1 MDSLAGEESGKAGA
15 GCVIIGAGLAAAHAV
30 QSLRE
35 RNYRGAIILIGEEPE
50 RPYERPPLSKEYLQG
65 SKPREEVFVHAA
77 DWYEQHRVT
86 TRFGTRVESID
97 TEAKKVRLSGGEELD
112 YEALILATGSRP
124 RIPGKMP
131 GAKLPGVHYLR
142 TLADSEALR
151 EQFKPGARLAIV
163 GSGWIGLE
171 IAASARQA
179 GVEVTVVAP
188 EHLPLERILGETIG
202 GYLAELHRRNGVDLH
217 LGTSVEGIIERNG
230 RAAGLH
236 TSAGDVEADLVLV
249 AIGAMPNTEL
259 AEAAGLE
266 IDNGVVVDSRLR
278 TLDSSVFAIGDVAN
292 AWNTLRGERL
302 RVEHWD
308 NAIRQGKLVA
318 GSILEGIED
327 YAWQPYFF
335 TDQFDLGMEYVG
347 RSAPSDEVL
356 IRGNLADGAFIA
368 FWLADGVISAAM
380 NVNTWDVN
388 DALRALVGK
397 AIPAG
402 RLTDLAIGLEELNDG
417 I

>member
-1 MDSLAGEESGKAGA
+1 MDSSGVGNAFKPSAGV
-15 GCVIIGAGLAAAHAV
+15 VIIGAGLAAAHAV

-35 RNYRGAIILIGEEPE
+35 RNYRGVITLIGEESE

-65 SKPREEVFVHAA
+65 GKQREEVFVHPAS
-77 DWYEQHRVT
+77 WYAEHQIV
-86 TRFGTRVESID
+86 TRFGARVESFD
-97 TEAKKVRLSGGEELD
+97 REAKTVRLEGGEELA
-112 YEALILATGSRP
+112 YEALVLATGSRP
-124 RIPGKMP
+124 RVPAKMP
-131 GAKLPGVHYLR
+131 GATLPGVHYLR
-142 TLADSEALR
+142 TLRDSEALR
-151 EQFKPGARLAIV
+151 EAFRPGTRLAIV

-188 EHLPLERILGETIG
+188 EQLPLQRILGDTIG
-202 GYLAELHRRNGVDLH
+202 THLAELHRSNGVKLH
-217 LGTSVEGIIERNG
+217 LGIGVEGIIERG
-230 RAAGLH
+230 GIAAGLH
-236 TSAGDVEADLVLV
+236 TSAGDVEADLVLM
-249 AIGAMPNTEL
+249 AIGAVPNTEL

-266 IDNGVVVDSRLR
+266 IENGVVVDSRLR
-278 TLDSSVFAIGDVAN
+278 TLDEAVFAIGDVAN

-318 GSILEGIED
+318 GSIMEGIED

-347 RSAPSDEVL
+347 RSAPEDEVL
-356 IRGNLADGAFIA
+356 IRGDLASGAFIA
-368 FWLADGVISAAM
+368 FWLSDGRISAAM

-388 DALRALVGK
+388 DALRALVGTS
-397 AIPAG
+397 IPAQ
-402 RLTDLAIGLEELNDG
+402 RLTDTGIALEALGEST
-417 I
+417 

>member
-1 MDSLAGEESGKAGA
+1 MNSLEGLDAGKAGA
-15 GCVIIGAGLAAAHAV
+15 GCIIIGAGLAAAHAAE
-30 QSLRE
+30 SLRE
-35 RNYRGAIILIGEEPE
+35 LNYRGEITVIGEEPE

-65 SKPREEVFVHAA
+65 YKARDEVFVHAA
-77 DWYEQHRVT
+77 DWYEQHHVT
-86 TRFGTRVESID
+86 TRFGARVESFDPLIK
-97 TEAKKVRLSGGEELD
+97 TVRLAGGEELT
-112 YEALILATGSRP
+112 YGQLILATGSRP
-124 RIPGKMP
+124 RVPGKMP
-131 GAKLPGVHYLR
+131 GATLPGVHYLR

-151 EQFKPGARLAIV
+151 GAFTPGARLAIV

-179 GVEVTVVAP
+179 GVDVSVVAP
-188 EHLPLERILGETIG
+188 EKLPLERILGPEMG
-202 GYLAELHRRNGVDLH
+202 GYLARMHRRNGVKLQ
-217 LGTSVEGIIERNG
+217 LETSVEGIIERDG

-236 TSAGDVEADLVLV
+236 TSVGDIEADLVLV
-249 AIGAMPNTEL
+249 AIGAVPNTEL

-266 IDNGVVVDSRLR
+266 TDNGVVVDSRLS
-278 TLDSSVFAIGDVAN
+278 TMDASVFAIGDVAN

-318 GSILEGIED
+318 SSITEGIDD

-347 RSAPSDEVL
+347 RSAPGDQVV
-356 IRGNLADGAFIA
+356 IRGDMEGGEFIV
-368 FWLADGVISAAM
+368 FWLAGGVISAAM

-388 DALRALVGK
+388 DRLRELVGTSV
-397 AIPAG
+397 PAA
-402 RLTDLAIGLEELNDG
+402 RLADPEIALEALGEG
-417 I
+417 